1 MVDSPN
7 RFEISD
13 NQGST
18 VQDSG
23 TVGTTPI
30 VFPDP
35 AAAPISE
42 FIIQCPE
49 DQDIDN
55 RLLVS
60 IDGVNFMTL
69 YPSGHW
75 AWTPKGGTVTQIS
88 IKGNQ
93 AGVDYE
99 VVANL
104 EDTA

>member
-1 MVDSPN
+1 MVDTPA
-7 RFEISD
+7 RFEIAD

-18 VQDSG
+18 LQDSG

-35 AAAPISE
+35 AQAPISE

-49 DQDIDN
+49 DQNIDN

-60 IDGVNFMTL
+60 IDGVNFLTL
-69 YPSGHW
+69 QPSGHW
-75 AWTPKGGTVTQIS
+75 AWTPKGNTVTQLT

-99 VVANL
+99 LVANL
-104 EDTA
+104 EETA

>member
-1 MVDSPN
+1 MVDSPA
-7 RFEISD
+7 RFETSD

-18 VQDSG
+18 LQSSG

-35 AAAPISE
+35 AQTPISE

-49 DQDIDN
+49 NQDVDN

-60 IDGVNFMTL
+60 IDGTNFLTIH
-69 YPSGHW
+69 PSGHW
-75 AWTPKGGTVTQIS
+75 GWTPKGATLTQLT

-99 VVANL
+99 LVANL
-104 EDTA
+104 EETA

>member
-1 MVDSPN
+1 MVDSLA
-7 RFEISD
+7 RFETSD

-18 VQDSG
+18 IQGSG

-35 AAAPISE
+35 AQTPISE

-49 DQDIDN
+49 DQSIDN
-55 RLLVS
+55 RLLIS
-60 IDGVNFMTL
+60 INGSDFMTL

-75 AWTPKGGTVTQIS
+75 AWTPKGDSVTQIT

-99 VVANL
+99 IVANL
-104 EDTA
+104 EID

>member
-1 MVDSPN
+1 MVDTLD
-7 RFEISD
+7 RFEVSD

-35 AAAPISE
+35 AGAPISE

-49 DQDIDN
+49 DQNIDN

-60 IDGVNFMTL
+60 IDGSNFLTIH
-69 YPSGHW
+69 PSGHW
-75 AWTPKGGTVTQIS
+75 AWTPKGATVTQLTV
-88 IKGNQ
+88 KGNQ
-93 AGVDYE
+93 AGVEYE
-99 VVANL
+99 IVANL
-104 EDTA
+104 EASA